1 MTDLQHLFE
10 LGGPAMWAITS
21 LAVLGVTI
29 FIERMVVVLTTVGQ
43 LQALDRRMRDAVLA
57 GNLPELVSTCAKAPG
72 GIAPVLMRG
81 LEAAM
86 RKEGRDDILSEMS
99 RDGRRLSLKLRRGLG
114 MLATLGSMSPFM
126 GLFGTVL
133 GIMSAL
139 KNIGASGSGGLDVVA
154 GGVSEALVTTAA
166 GILVAIVMVL
176 LHQFLRAQLTKGVLE
191 VQVLV
196 EDAADHFARL
206 PPGSLNPGPLGN
218 DPTSLL
224 RKTDDKAP
232 ARPVLGDLPA
242 GVTARMDLPS
252 VEGPHGA
259 A

>member
-1 MTDLQHLFE
+1 MTELKHLFD
-10 LGGPAMWAITS
+10 LGGPAMWAIS
-21 LAVLGVTI
+21 ALAVVGVTI
-29 FIERMVVVLTTVGQ
+29 FVERMFVVFSTVGQ

-72 GIAPVLMRG
+72 GVAPVLMRG

-86 RKEGRDDILSEMS
+86 RKAGRDDILSEMT

-133 GIMSAL
+133 GIMQAL
-139 KNIGASGSGGLDVVA
+139 KNIGAAGAGGLDVVA

-176 LHQFLRAQLTKGVLE
+176 LHQVLRAQLSRAVLE

-196 EDAADHFARL
+196 EDAADYFSRMPQNGH
-206 PPGSLNPGPLGN
+206 GG
-218 DPTSLL
+218 DPAGLL
-224 RKTDDKAP
+224 RAAVRDDKAET
-232 ARPVLGDLPA
+232 RSMLGELPA
-242 GVTARMDLPS
+242 GAAARVS
-252 VEGPHGA
+252 ANEASHGA